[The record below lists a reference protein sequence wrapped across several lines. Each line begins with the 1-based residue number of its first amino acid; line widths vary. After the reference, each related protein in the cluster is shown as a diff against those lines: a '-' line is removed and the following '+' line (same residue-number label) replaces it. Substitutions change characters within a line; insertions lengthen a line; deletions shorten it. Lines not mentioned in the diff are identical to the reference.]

1 MANFEETRFLG
12 LTPRAIGLTLVAG
25 AIVVGLFFIPE
36 TVKML
41 FDGKAKSPRD
51 KVASM
56 LSSKQPVSK
65 KSDSDSSTRAA
76 LSKSALKTVNTDSDK
91 SAGDAKLSDIRVSK
105 RAQDSDE
112 SRSGSKGGFFSG
124 WDFQVKAR
132 DWGKEKSAQVP
143 ANMTFDRLL
152 SRDGAN
158 FIKGSKGAIPR
169 FLKQEGFSG
178 GVADEGIQ
186 PLREALSSVISGDSK
201 GASSQE
207 IADKLKSAHIQALKG
222 IRTAGGDRGAMLRW
236 LEVPVIKFIDTRS
249 GINAA
254 DRLRETFNP
263 ALVLDDLSVRQ
274 RKGGRGW
281 GGSGI
286 NPVTFRA
293 SFAVSSSD
301 VEKVVAYSNG
311 RVVRSFKIQR
321 ARFGEPKQI
330 RLQGDAGG
338 VWTIVAYDSFGAR
351 PYAKSYSFY
360 PKASV
365 FGQSR
370 DGSYQIGFLPGSGRN
385 SLDRFFLVGATKRRQ
400 SSDSSI
406 STF

>member
-56 LSSKQPVSK
+56 LSSKQPASK
-65 KSDSDSSTRAA
+65 KTDSDSSTRAA
-76 LSKSALKTVNTDSDK
+76 LSKSALKTVSTDSDK
-91 SAGDAKLSDIRVSK
+91 SSADAKLSDIRVSK

-112 SRSGSKGGFFSG
+112 SRSASKGGFFSG

-132 DWGKEKSAQVP
+132 DWGGDKSAQVP
-143 ANMTFDRLL
+143 SNLPFEKIL
-152 SRDGAN
+152 SREGAG
-158 FIKGSKGAIPR
+158 FIKSGKGSIQK
-169 FLKQEGFSG
+169 FLKQEGLVG
-178 GVADEGIQ
+178 GPADQGLQ
-186 PLREALSSVISGDSK
+186 PLRDAFNVVTSGDNK
-201 GASSQE
+201 GASNQE
-207 IADKLKSAHIQALKG
+207 MVDRLRSAHIQALRG
-222 IRTAGGDRGAMLRW
+222 IRAAGGDRGVMLRW
-236 LEVPVIKFIDTRS
+236 LALPIIKFIDTK
-249 GINAA
+249 GGVKAA
-254 DRLRETFNP
+254 EKIHETFNP
-263 ALVLDDLSVRQ
+263 GMILGDLAVRQ
-274 RKGGRGW
+274 RRQRGW
-281 GGSGI
+281 GGNGV

-293 SFAVSSSD
+293 SLSVFSSD

-311 RVVRSFKIQR
+311 RVVRSFRLVKPK
-321 ARFGEPKQI
+321 AGESRDVRI
-330 RLQGDAGG
+330 QGDAAG
-338 VWTIVAYDSFGAR
+338 VWTFVAYDSFGAR

-365 FGQSR
+365 FGQAR

-400 SSDSSI
+400 PSDSTI
-406 STF
+406 GTF